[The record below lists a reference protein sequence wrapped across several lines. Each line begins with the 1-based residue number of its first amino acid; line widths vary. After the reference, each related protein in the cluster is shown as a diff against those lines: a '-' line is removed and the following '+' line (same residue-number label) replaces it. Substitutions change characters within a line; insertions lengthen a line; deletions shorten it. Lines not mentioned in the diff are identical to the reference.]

1 MKNYFKDIRN
11 WFHVLIGLSAGYA
24 ITLLFGFPNRENYP
38 LSWNDF
44 GTLLAPVVGAIIVG
58 IVSFLWEI
66 RQNEINKGVFDIR
79 DVYVSAIA
87 GYVGGFICLF
97 VPSLLVAIILTA
109 MSLVVLIN
117 SFKK

>member
-11 WFHVLIGLSAGYA
+11 WFHVLIGISVGYA
-24 ITLLFGFPNRENYP
+24 ITLLFGFTNRDNFP
-38 LSWNDF
+38 LSWNDLR
-44 GTLLAPVVGAIIVG
+44 TLLAPFVGAIIVWG
-58 IVSFLWEI
+58 ISFFWEKEQDKIKENVS
-66 RQNEINKGVFDIR
+66 DMR

-87 GYVGGFICLF
+87 GYIGGFICLF
-97 VPSLLVAIILTA
+97 VPSLIIAIILTV